1 MKAKTTC
8 GTLAAIFGLV
18 LLVTNP
24 ASAQQDEE
32 GPLTQGDDA
41 RYLSVQY
48 VKYKPGRREDAMQ
61 IIAEYFGPA
70 AAKAGLAG
78 PMLAIHFQTGEW
90 DAAFVWPLK
99 GGMAD
104 LEWYRSPDSI
114 KWFEALAELNG
125 GAEEAEKIIGR
136 YQDTVR
142 EMRTEVGHHH
152 VPTKD

>member
-1 MKAKTTC
+1 MNR
-8 GTLAAIFGLV
+8 
-18 LLVTNP
+18 NP
-24 ASAQQDEE
+24 ALGRFAFACAIALVFALPAGAHDNDDE
-32 GPLTQGDDA
+32 PIKHGDDA

-48 VKYKPGRREDAMQ
+48 VKYMTGRREEAMQ
-61 IIAEYFGPA
+61 IITEYFGPA
-70 AAKAGLAG
+70 AMKAELTG

-99 GGMAD
+99 SGMAD

-125 GAEEAEKIIGR
+125 GTAEADKIVER

-142 EMRTEVGHHH
+142 ERDTWSLM
-152 VPTKD
+152 

>member
-1 MKAKTTC
+1 MQIDRTVC
-8 GTLAAIFGLV
+8 TLATAFALAF
-18 LLVTNP
+18 LFTT
-24 ASAQQDEE
+24 SAVAQEDDA
-32 GPLTQGDDA
+32 GPVTQGDDA

-48 VKYKPGRREDAMQ
+48 VKYKPGRREEAMQ
-61 IIAEYFGPA
+61 IITDYFGPA

-104 LEWYRSPDSI
+104 LEWYRSPDSV

-125 GAEEAEKIIGR
+125 GIEEAGKIIDR

-142 EMRTEVGHHH
+142 EMQSEVGHHH
-152 VPTKD
+152 VPAED

>member
-1 MKAKTTC
+1 MQMNTTVC
-8 GTLAAIFGLV
+8 GLV
-18 LLVTNP
+18 AAFALAFLFTADAV
-24 ASAQQDEE
+24 AQEDDA
-32 GPLTQGDDA
+32 GPITQGDDA

-48 VKYKPGRREDAMQ
+48 VKYKTGRREEAMQ
-61 IIAEYFGPA
+61 IITDYFAPA
-70 AAKAGLAG
+70 AAKAELAG

-104 LEWYRSPDSI
+104 LEWYRSPDSV

-125 GAEEAEKIIGR
+125 GVEEAGKIIDR

-142 EMRTEVGHHH
+142 EMQTEVGHHH
-152 VPTKD
+152 VPAED

>member
-1 MKAKTTC
+1 MNMNRALY
-8 GTLAAIFGLV
+8 GIAAALAFAFLCTGPAI
-18 LLVTNP
+18 
-24 ASAQQDEE
+24 AQEDDG
-32 GPLTQGDDA
+32 GPITQGDDA

-48 VKYKPGRREDAMQ
+48 VKYKPGRREEAMQ
-61 IIAEYFGPA
+61 IITDYFGPA

-90 DAAFVWPLK
+90 DAAFLWPLK

-104 LEWYRSPDSI
+104 LEWYRSPDSV

-125 GAEEAEKIIGR
+125 GIEEAGKIIDR

-142 EMRTEVGHHH
+142 EMQSEVGHHH
-152 VPTKD
+152 VPAED